1 MMKITNFQLIV
12 AYKIIDSPTR
22 LSIIKHS
29 KNNEDYKFSAYIKVN
44 NLHNKKLLKN
54 SKNK

>member
-1 MMKITNFQLIV
+1 MKLCTYTV
-12 AYKIIDSPTR
+12 AYTIIDSPTR
-22 LSIIKHS
+22 LSIVKHS
-29 KNNEDYKFSAYIKVN
+29 KNDENYKFSAYIKVN